1 MLTAAMLAGS
11 MAVAE
16 PVKADETA
24 ETVGTTY
31 YIDAQNGNDSNDGTS
46 ESAAWKTFANVDD
59 LTLTEGDQVL
69 LKAGCTWNSEKL
81 FIENAKGTDPN
92 PVVIGKY
99 GDGADPVI
107 NGNGNPWNDSKER
120 RCCSRTY
127 QKFRTYCGTAS

>member
-24 ETVGTTY
+24 GTVGTTY

-69 LKAGCTWNSEKL
+69 LKAGCTWNLSL
-81 FIENAKGTDPN
+81 IH
-92 PVVIGKY
+92 I
-99 GDGADPVI
+99 
-107 NGNGNPWNDSKER
+107 
-120 RCCSRTY
+120 
-127 QKFRTYCGTAS
+127 